1 MAPKLCKPLWKGT
14 RCLKKPSASTSYAR
28 LHIWGKGAIWAL
40 SVVHVPRE
48 KIAEIVA
55 KTDGEPPS
63 LRAIDEV
70 IAHKKAHP
78 DWKCERENSGG
89 RPEALD
95 AAQKKQLT
103 RLVFKK
109 RGSHEVTSPFCKKLL
124 PFLRKVCDNTE
135 CNASMA
141 AEKICGSGRAN
152 LLDS

>member
-63 LRAIDEV
+63 LRVIDEV
-70 IAHKKAHP
+70 IAHKKGT
-78 DWKCERENSGG
+78 S
-89 RPEALD
+89 
-95 AAQKKQLT
+95 
-103 RLVFKK
+103 RL
-109 RGSHEVTSPFCKKLL
+109 E
-124 PFLRKVCDNTE
+124 
-135 CNASMA
+135 
-141 AEKICGSGRAN
+141 GRAGEQWRQARSFGCRREKATDTFGIQEAW
-152 LLDS
+152 LAQGDTSVLQEAFAVLEKSM